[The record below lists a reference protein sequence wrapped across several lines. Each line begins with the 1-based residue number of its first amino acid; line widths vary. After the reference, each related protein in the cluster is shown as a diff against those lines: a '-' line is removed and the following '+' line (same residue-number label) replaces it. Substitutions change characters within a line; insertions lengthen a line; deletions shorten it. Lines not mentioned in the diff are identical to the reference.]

1 MRQAAQSLGLKKA
14 NPTVYG
20 AVMELTRPRAAG
32 QAEGPVTID
41 FDQFLNALMNHLGDT
56 QSAEGARR
64 IFEVFVEEDSKVI
77 TMHSLRGVARELGEE
92 MSADEIQQM
101 LQRAASNGE
110 EITL

>member
-1 MRQAAQSLGLKKA
+1 
-14 NPTVYG
+14 
-20 AVMELTRPRAAG
+20 MELTRPRVAGDGVAAG
-32 QAEGPVTID
+32 QAGPVTID